1 MHCHEICV
9 NSITTPEWNEPPPE
23 LIQYTLT
30 ILMQNNWR
38 MLGWADI
45 VSVFVIIHHSL
56 NLEMISDIVQIGQ
69 PMKNGCTCSSTTFP

>member
-1 MHCHEICV
+1 MHRHEIRV
-9 NSITTPEWNEPPPE
+9 NGITTPEWNEPPSK

-30 ILMQNNWR
+30 ILMQNNRR

-56 NLEMISDIVQIGQ
+56 NLEMISDFIQIGCQ
-69 PMKNGCTCSSTTFP
+69 